1 MQEPLFW
8 PQCSLNDPKEEPVMK
23 SMQKFVAALLGTAL
37 CAVLLATAAF
47 AAQGSVAVTLPV
59 SIRTAGADPEPN
71 AAYTLCLQAVDNAP
85 MPDGAQNGQYSVTV
99 QGAGDYTFPQIT
111 YTAPGIYYYQ
121 ISHAAGA
128 DTRCTYDATV
138 YNVTVAITNKQDG
151 TGLESA
157 VTAHTGPSADKRDAM
172 LFTNVYAPR
181 PTTPPTATPTPKPET
196 PVVYPTPEPTP
207 VTRVLIQTGQLNWP
221 IPVLGGLA
229 VVLVVVGVAL
239 TRKKAKKHDDE

>member
-1 MQEPLFW
+1 
-8 PQCSLNDPKEEPVMK
+8 MK

-47 AAQGSVAVTLPV
+47 AQGGVAVTLPV

-71 AAYTLCLQAVDNAP
+71 AAYTFCLQAVDNTP

-111 YTAPGIYYYQ
+111 YTAPGIYYYR
-121 ISHAAGA
+121 ISHVAGA

-196 PVVYPTPEPTP
+196 PVVHPTPEPTP

-239 TRKKAKKHDDE
+239 TRKKAKKHDEE

>member
-1 MQEPLFW
+1 
-8 PQCSLNDPKEEPVMK
+8 MK

-47 AAQGSVAVTLPV
+47 AQGGVAVTLPV

-71 AAYTLCLQAVDNAP
+71 AAYTFCLQAVDNAP

-181 PTTPPTATPTPKPET
+181 PTTPPTATPTPKPEI
-196 PVVYPTPEPTP
+196 PVVHPTPEPTP

>member
-1 MQEPLFW
+1 
-8 PQCSLNDPKEEPVMK
+8 MK

-47 AAQGSVAVTLPV
+47 AQGGVAVTLPV

-196 PVVYPTPEPTP
+196 PVVHPTPEPTP
-207 VTRVLIQTGQLNWP
+207 VTRILIQTGQLNWP

-239 TRKKAKKHDDE
+239 TRKKAKKHDEE

>member
-1 MQEPLFW
+1 
-8 PQCSLNDPKEEPVMK
+8 MK

-47 AAQGSVAVTLPV
+47 AQGGVAVTLPV

-71 AAYTLCLQAVDNAP
+71 AAYTLCLQAVDDAP

-121 ISHAAGA
+121 ISHVAGA

-181 PTTPPTATPTPKPET
+181 PTTPPMATPTPKPET
-196 PVVYPTPEPTP
+196 PVVHPTPEPTP

-239 TRKKAKKHDDE
+239 TRKKAKKHDEE

>member
-1 MQEPLFW
+1 
-8 PQCSLNDPKEEPVMK
+8 MK

-47 AAQGSVAVTLPV
+47 AQGGVAVTLPV

-121 ISHAAGA
+121 ISHVAGA

-138 YNVTVAITNKQDG
+138 YDVTVAITNKQDG
-151 TGLESA
+151 TRLEST

-172 LFTNVYAPR
+172 LFTNVYAPC
-181 PTTPPTATPTPKPET
+181 PTTPPTATPTPK
-196 PVVYPTPEPTP
+196 PTP

-239 TRKKAKKHDDE
+239 TRKKAKKHDEE

>member
-1 MQEPLFW
+1 
-8 PQCSLNDPKEEPVMK
+8 MK

-47 AAQGSVAVTLPV
+47 AQGGVAVTLPV

-128 DTRCTYDATV
+128 NTRCTYDATV

-196 PVVYPTPEPTP
+196 PVVHPTPEPTP

-239 TRKKAKKHDDE
+239 TRKKAKKHDEE

>member
-1 MQEPLFW
+1 
-8 PQCSLNDPKEEPVMK
+8 MK

-47 AAQGSVAVTLPV
+47 AQGGVAVTLPV

-128 DTRCTYDATV
+128 DIRCTYDATV

-157 VTAHTGPSADKRDAM
+157 VTAHTGSSADKRDAM

-196 PVVYPTPEPTP
+196 PVVHPTPEPTP

>member
-1 MQEPLFW
+1 
-8 PQCSLNDPKEEPVMK
+8 MK

-47 AAQGSVAVTLPV
+47 AQGSVAVTLPV

-71 AAYTLCLQAVDNAP
+71 AAYTICLQAVDNAP
-85 MPDGAQNGQYSVTV
+85 MPDGAQNGQYSITV

-138 YNVTVAITNKQDG
+138 YDVTVAITNRQDG
-151 TGLESA
+151 TGLESS

-181 PTTPPTATPTPKPET
+181 PTTPPTATPAPTPAPTPKPAT
-196 PVVYPTPEPTP
+196 PVVHPAPEPTP

-229 VVLVVVGVAL
+229 VVLVVVGAAL
-239 TRKKAKKHDDE
+239 TRKKAKKHDEE

>member
-1 MQEPLFW
+1 
-8 PQCSLNDPKEEPVMK
+8 MK

-47 AAQGSVAVTLPV
+47 AQGGVAVILPV

-121 ISHAAGA
+121 ISHVAGA

-138 YNVTVAITNKQDG
+138 YDVTVAITNKQDG
-151 TGLESA
+151 TGWKALSRLTPA
-157 VTAHTGPSADKRDAM
+157 PAPTNGMPCCSRM
-172 LFTNVYAPR
+172 FTPR
-181 PTTPPTATPTPKPET
+181 ARPHPQRQPPRRNLPLLPAF
-196 PVVYPTPEPTP
+196 
-207 VTRVLIQTGQLNWP
+207 
-221 IPVLGGLA
+221 
-229 VVLVVVGVAL
+229 
-239 TRKKAKKHDDE
+239 

>member
-71 AAYTLCLQAVDNAP
+71 AAYTFCLQAVDNAP

-121 ISHAAGA
+121 ISHVAGA

-181 PTTPPTATPTPKPET
+181 PTTPPTEP
-196 PVVYPTPEPTP
+196 PTPEPTP

-239 TRKKAKKHDDE
+239 TRKKAKKHDAE

>member
-1 MQEPLFW
+1 
-8 PQCSLNDPKEEPVMK
+8 MK

-47 AAQGSVAVTLPV
+47 AQGSVAVTLPV

-138 YNVTVAITNKQDG
+138 YNVTVAITNKQDS
-151 TGLESA
+151 TGLEST

-196 PVVYPTPEPTP
+196 PVVHPTPEPTP

-239 TRKKAKKHDDE
+239 TRKKAKKHDEE

>member
-1 MQEPLFW
+1 M
-8 PQCSLNDPKEEPVMK
+8 
-23 SMQKFVAALLGTAL
+23 
-37 CAVLLATAAF
+37 
-47 AAQGSVAVTLPV
+47 
-59 SIRTAGADPEPN
+59 
-71 AAYTLCLQAVDNAP
+71 
-85 MPDGAQNGQYSVTV
+85 
-99 QGAGDYTFPQIT
+99 
-111 YTAPGIYYYQ
+111 
-121 ISHAAGA
+121 
-128 DTRCTYDATV
+128 

-196 PVVYPTPEPTP
+196 PVVHPTPEPTP

-239 TRKKAKKHDDE
+239 TRKKAKKHDAE

>member
-1 MQEPLFW
+1 MT
-8 PQCSLNDPKEEPVMK
+8 SKEEPVMK

-47 AAQGSVAVTLPV
+47 AQGGVAVTLPV

-99 QGAGDYTFPQIT
+99 QGAGEYTFPQIT

-196 PVVYPTPEPTP
+196 PVVHPTPEPTP

-239 TRKKAKKHDDE
+239 TRKKAKKHDEE

>member
-1 MQEPLFW
+1 
-8 PQCSLNDPKEEPVMK
+8 MK

-47 AAQGSVAVTLPV
+47 AQGGVAVTLPV

-85 MPDGAQNGQYSVTV
+85 MTDGAQNGQYSVTV

-196 PVVYPTPEPTP
+196 PVVHPTPEPTP

-239 TRKKAKKHDDE
+239 TRKKAKKQDEE

>member
-1 MQEPLFW
+1 
-8 PQCSLNDPKEEPVMK
+8 MK

-47 AAQGSVAVTLPV
+47 AQGSVAVTLPV

-121 ISHAAGA
+121 ISHVAGA

-196 PVVYPTPEPTP
+196 PVVHPTPEPTP

-239 TRKKAKKHDDE
+239 TRKKAKKHDEE

>member
-1 MQEPLFW
+1 
-8 PQCSLNDPKEEPVMK
+8 MK

-47 AAQGSVAVTLPV
+47 AQGSVAVTLPV

-71 AAYTLCLQAVDNAP
+71 AAYTICLQAVDNAP
-85 MPDGAQNGQYSVTV
+85 MPDGAQNGQYSITV

-138 YNVTVAITNKQDG
+138 YDVTVAITNRQDG
-151 TGLESA
+151 NGLESS

-181 PTTPPTATPTPKPET
+181 PTTPPTATPAPTPAPTPKPET
-196 PVVYPTPEPTP
+196 PVVHPAPEPTP

-239 TRKKAKKHDDE
+239 TRKKAKKHDEE

>member
-1 MQEPLFW
+1 
-8 PQCSLNDPKEEPVMK
+8 MK

-47 AAQGSVAVTLPV
+47 AQGGVAVTLPV

-111 YTAPGIYYYQ
+111 YTAPGIY
-121 ISHAAGA
+121 
-128 DTRCTYDATV
+128 DATV
-138 YNVTVAITNKQDG
+138 YDVTVAITNKQDG
-151 TGLESA
+151 TGLEST

-172 LFTNVYAPR
+172 LFTNVYAPC
-181 PTTPPTATPTPKPET
+181 PTTPPTATPTPK
-196 PVVYPTPEPTP
+196 PTP

-239 TRKKAKKHDDE
+239 TRKKAKKHDEE

>member
-1 MQEPLFW
+1 
-8 PQCSLNDPKEEPVMK
+8 MK

-47 AAQGSVAVTLPV
+47 AQGSVAVTLPV

-121 ISHAAGA
+121 ISHVAGA

-196 PVVYPTPEPTP
+196 PVVHPTPEPTP

-239 TRKKAKKHDDE
+239 TRKKAKKHDEK

>member
-1 MQEPLFW
+1 
-8 PQCSLNDPKEEPVMK
+8 MK

-47 AAQGSVAVTLPV
+47 AQGGVAVTLPV

-196 PVVYPTPEPTP
+196 PVVHPTPEPTP

-239 TRKKAKKHDDE
+239 TRKKAKKHDEK

>member
-1 MQEPLFW
+1 
-8 PQCSLNDPKEEPVMK
+8 MK

-47 AAQGSVAVTLPV
+47 AQGGVAVTLPV
-59 SIRTAGADPEPN
+59 SPSTAGADPEPN

-121 ISHAAGA
+121 ISHVAGA

-138 YNVTVAITNKQDG
+138 YDVTVAITNKQDG
-151 TGLESA
+151 TGLEST

-172 LFTNVYAPR
+172 LFTNVYAPC
-181 PTTPPTATPTPKPET
+181 PTTPPTATPTPKP
-196 PVVYPTPEPTP
+196 TP
-207 VTRVLIQTGQLNWP
+207 VTSGLIQTGQLNWP

-239 TRKKAKKHDDE
+239 TRKKAKKHDEE

>member
-1 MQEPLFW
+1 
-8 PQCSLNDPKEEPVMK
+8 MK

-47 AAQGSVAVTLPV
+47 AQGGVAVTLPV

-71 AAYTLCLQAVDNAP
+71 AAYTFCLQAVDNAP

-121 ISHAAGA
+121 ISHVAGA

-172 LFTNVYAPR
+172 LFTNVYAPH

-196 PVVYPTPEPTP
+196 PVVHPTPEPTP

-239 TRKKAKKHDDE
+239 TRKKAKKHDEE

>member
-1 MQEPLFW
+1 
-8 PQCSLNDPKEEPVMK
+8 MK

-47 AAQGSVAVTLPV
+47 AQGGVAVTLPV

-121 ISHAAGA
+121 ISHVAGA

-196 PVVYPTPEPTP
+196 PVVHPTPEPTP

-239 TRKKAKKHDDE
+239 TRKKAKKHDEE

>member
-1 MQEPLFW
+1 
-8 PQCSLNDPKEEPVMK
+8 MK

-47 AAQGSVAVTLPV
+47 AQGGVAVTLPV

-196 PVVYPTPEPTP
+196 PVVHPTPEPTP

>member
-47 AAQGSVAVTLPV
+47 AQGGVAVTLPV

-99 QGAGDYTFPQIT
+99 QGAGDYTFTSILQPDDVDAVQNSG
-111 YTAPGIYYYQ
+111 YPLVLY
-121 ISHAAGA
+121 S
-128 DTRCTYDATV
+128 CTYSGKTRLTV
-138 YNVTVAITNKQDG
+138 FCKTV
-151 TGLESA
+151 
-157 VTAHTGPSADKRDAM
+157 
-172 LFTNVYAPR
+172 
-181 PTTPPTATPTPKPET
+181 
-196 PVVYPTPEPTP
+196 
-207 VTRVLIQTGQLNWP
+207 
-221 IPVLGGLA
+221 
-229 VVLVVVGVAL
+229 
-239 TRKKAKKHDDE
+239 

>member
-1 MQEPLFW
+1 
-8 PQCSLNDPKEEPVMK
+8 MK

-47 AAQGSVAVTLPV
+47 AQGGVAVTLPV

-181 PTTPPTATPTPKPET
+181 PSTPPTATPTPKPET
-196 PVVYPTPEPTP
+196 PVVHPTPEPTP

-239 TRKKAKKHDDE
+239 TRKKAKKHDAE

>member
-1 MQEPLFW
+1 
-8 PQCSLNDPKEEPVMK
+8 MK

-47 AAQGSVAVTLPV
+47 AQGGVAVTLPV

-181 PTTPPTATPTPKPET
+181 PTTPPTATPTPKP
-196 PVVYPTPEPTP
+196 TP

-229 VVLVVVGVAL
+229 VVLVGVGVAL
-239 TRKKAKKHDDE
+239 TRKKAKKHDEE

>member
-1 MQEPLFW
+1 
-8 PQCSLNDPKEEPVMK
+8 MK

-47 AAQGSVAVTLPV
+47 AQGGVAVTLPV
-59 SIRTAGADPEPN
+59 NPSTAGADPEPN

-121 ISHAAGA
+121 ISHVAGA

-138 YNVTVAITNKQDG
+138 YDVTVAITNKQDG
-151 TGLESA
+151 TGLEST

-172 LFTNVYAPR
+172 LFTNVYAPC
-181 PTTPPTATPTPKPET
+181 PTTPPTATHTPK
-196 PVVYPTPEPTP
+196 PTP

-239 TRKKAKKHDDE
+239 TRKKAKKHDEE

>member
-1 MQEPLFW
+1 
-8 PQCSLNDPKEEPVMK
+8 MK

-47 AAQGSVAVTLPV
+47 AQGGVAVTLPV

-121 ISHAAGA
+121 ISHVAGA

-196 PVVYPTPEPTP
+196 PVVHPTPEPTP
-207 VTRVLIQTGQLNWP
+207 VTRVSIQTGQLNWP

-239 TRKKAKKHDDE
+239 TRKKAKKHDEE

>member
-1 MQEPLFW
+1 
-8 PQCSLNDPKEEPVMK
+8 MK

-47 AAQGSVAVTLPV
+47 AQGGVAVTLPI

-196 PVVYPTPEPTP
+196 PVVHPTPEPTP

-239 TRKKAKKHDDE
+239 TRKKAKKHDEE